1 MIGDRVNRNGSAY
14 ALTVF
19 TAIVPGHEADVKR
32 VIEGLGR
39 GTDSP
44 LARLT
49 QLHTSRLQIFDRLVH
64 QGEPQT
70 VETLRNNYLVFTAN
84 FDGARDDFLDA
95 IAARLPLDADSWW
108 KHCVGYPGMSDRAA
122 FRRWIRHNQINTS
135 LFAVAS
141 PNRTVA
147 DVMQSL
153 ALRERLLEF
162 AISAQGLSAEEL
174 QQRFRRAFSDLSV
187 GANHSAHTHRAT

>member
-1 MIGDRVNRNGSAY
+1 MLDGPAGASVIGDRVNRNGSAY

-64 QGEPQT
+64 QG
-70 VETLRNNYLVFTAN
+70 
-84 FDGARDDFLDA
+84 
-95 IAARLPLDADSWW
+95 
-108 KHCVGYPGMSDRAA
+108 
-122 FRRWIRHNQINTS
+122 
-135 LFAVAS
+135 
-141 PNRTVA
+141 
-147 DVMQSL
+147 
-153 ALRERLLEF
+153 
-162 AISAQGLSAEEL
+162 
-174 QQRFRRAFSDLSV
+174 
-187 GANHSAHTHRAT
+187 